1 MYITY
6 VENSQFGKNVK
17 HKISLIH
24 VRWKYFVAF
33 LIYVYCYLKMTQKEM
48 RSLSGRFQ
56 SSPQKQRSG
65 GRDSS
70 WHRDMSVDREEP
82 TQKALSADS
91 KDKMDG
97 RNNDVPCVC
106 ITSGCV
112 CITSGCIRV

>member
-1 MYITY
+1 
-6 VENSQFGKNVK
+6 
-17 HKISLIH
+17 
-24 VRWKYFVAF
+24 
-33 LIYVYCYLKMTQKEM
+33 MTQKEM

-82 TQKALSADS
+82 AQKALSADS

-97 RNNDVPCVC
+97 RNNDVLCVC
-106 ITSGCV
+106 ITKGLIVSDCL
-112 CITSGCIRV
+112 